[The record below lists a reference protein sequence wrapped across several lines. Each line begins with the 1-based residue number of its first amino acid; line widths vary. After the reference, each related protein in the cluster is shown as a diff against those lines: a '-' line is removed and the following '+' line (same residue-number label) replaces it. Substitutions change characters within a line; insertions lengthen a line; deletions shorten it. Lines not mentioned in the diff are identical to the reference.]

1 MERISSRELSEWMAF
16 EREDGPI
23 GTRWRDEATAATH
36 EQIQRLNHLQGAA
49 HFTDRKHKKNPVPS
63 PKHYPR
69 PHEMFEEDPP
79 EQYDPVEDQLD
90 AGVLDTFGSHDDEE
104 AGTGGDDH

>member
-1 MERISSRELSEWMAF
+1 MAY

-23 GTRWRDEATAATH
+23 GSRWSDETMAALH
-36 EQIQRLNHLQGAA
+36 EQIQRLNHLLGAA

-69 PHEMFEEDPP
+69 PYEIFEKDRPDHYDPEEDQMDTGAL
-79 EQYDPVEDQLD
+79 ETFGTENEIEEDQ
-90 AGVLDTFGSHDDEE
+90 ASGN
-104 AGTGGDDH
+104 DH